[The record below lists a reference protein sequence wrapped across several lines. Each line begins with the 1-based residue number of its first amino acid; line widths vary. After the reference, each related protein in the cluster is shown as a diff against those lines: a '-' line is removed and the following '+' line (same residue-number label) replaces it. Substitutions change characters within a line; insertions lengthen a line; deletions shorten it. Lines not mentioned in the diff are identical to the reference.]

1 MSFKTKSC
9 VKRALVPDGCQ
20 SHRSF
25 LWDRQPVPRSAGPA
39 GQQRQRAL
47 PRNGELEMWKEQA
60 SCEIIVSSGFAH
72 VYKDI
77 ED

>member
-9 VKRALVPDGCQ
+9 VKRALVADGCQ
-20 SHRSF
+20 SHCSF
-25 LWDRQPVPRSAGPA
+25 LRDRQPVPRSAGPA

-47 PRNGELEMWKEQA
+47 PTNGELEMWKEQA
-60 SCEIIVSSGFAH
+60 SCEIIVSSVFAH
-72 VYKDI
+72 AYKDI